1 MISCKGKGPGG
12 SGWTVVLIGVQ
23 AAAQSQDWLN
33 LPVCSEAKPRSVQV
47 CEQQCIR
54 HSQSCGGVEAVGE
67 SPDRTGATALML
79 ESDPVSEL
87 LTFLHLLAGSGSSS
101 ASDELE
107 EPGSLSASARKQ
119 ASEKEEQ

>member
-1 MISCKGKGPGG
+1 MQAMVCLAQPVLWWGGG
-12 SGWTVVLIGVQ
+12 SWGTPG
-23 AAAQSQDWLN
+23 QD
-33 LPVCSEAKPRSVQV
+33 Q
-47 CEQQCIR
+47 
-54 HSQSCGGVEAVGE
+54 G
-67 SPDRTGATALML
+67 TALMP
-79 ESDPVSEL
+79 ESNPASEL